1 MRILITGADGQL
13 GKSIRDV
20 AKEHPKLEFV
30 YTDYRELDIT
40 DPIKIDAF
48 FKGNNFDF
56 CVNCAAYTMVDKAES
71 ESDMAFELNAEAV
84 GHLATACKKYD
95 AGLIHISTD
104 FVFDGEKKSPYTEE
118 DIPKPL
124 NVYGLSKL
132 KGEQYIQKMTE
143 RYFIIRTS
151 WLYSGYGNNFVKSM
165 LRLAKD
171 RDVINVVNDQIGS
184 PTNAN
189 DLAEVIVRLIKEN
202 RTEYGIYHYSNR
214 GEISWYDFARAIF
227 DEKKVPV
234 TVRPIP
240 SIEYP
245 TPAKRPRY
253 SVMDTSKI
261 REALQLEI
269 PLWDVSLKKTCKNLA

>member
-1 MRILITGADGQL
+1 MKILITGADGQL

-71 ESDMAFELNAEAV
+71 ESGMAFELNAEAV
-84 GHLATACKKYD
+84 GHLAIACEKYD
-95 AGLIHISTD
+95 VSLIHISTD
-104 FVFDGEKKSPYTEE
+104 FVFDGAKRSPYTEE
-118 DIPKPL
+118 DTPKPL

-132 KGEQYIQKMTE
+132 KGEQYIQNRSEKF
-143 RYFIIRTS
+143 FIIRTS
-151 WLYSGYGNNFVKSM
+151 WLYSEYGNNFVKSM

-171 RDVINVVNDQIGS
+171 RDVIQVVNDQIGS

-189 DLAEVIVRLIKEN
+189 DLADVIVQLMEEN
-202 RTEYGIYHYSNR
+202 STKYGLYHYCNM
-214 GEISWYDFARAIF
+214 GETSWYDFARAIYN
-227 DEKKVPV
+227 EKNVTV

-240 SIEYP
+240 AIEYP
-245 TPAKRPRY
+245 TPAKRPKY

-261 REALQLEI
+261 REALQIEI
-269 PLWDVSLKKTCKNLA
+269 PVWDESLKKTCKNLA

>member
-1 MRILITGADGQL
+1 MKILITGADGQL
-13 GKSIRDV
+13 GKSIQDV

-40 DPIKIDAF
+40 DPKKIDSF
-48 FKGNNFDF
+48 FEGNKFDF

-71 ESDMAFELNAEAV
+71 EADWAFQLNAEAV

-95 AGLIHISTD
+95 VSLIHISTD
-104 FVFDGEKKSPYTEE
+104 FVFDGAKKSPYTEE
-118 DIPKPL
+118 DIPNPM

-132 KGEQYIQKMTE
+132 KGEQYIQNRMVK
-143 RYFIIRTS
+143 YFIIRTS
-151 WLYSGYGNNFVKSM
+151 WLYSEYGNNFVKSM

-171 RDVINVVNDQIGS
+171 RDAINVVNDQMGS
-184 PTNAN
+184 PTNAT
-189 DLAEVIVRLIKEN
+189 DLAKVIVQLMEEN
-202 RTEYGIYHYSNR
+202 SNKYGLYHYRNM
-214 GEISWYDFARAIF
+214 GETSWYDFARAIY
-227 DEKKVPV
+227 DEKKVTV

-245 TPAKRPRY
+245 TPAKRPKY

-261 REALQLEI
+261 KEALQIEI
-269 PLWDVSLKKTCKNLA
+269 PFWGESLKKTCKNCA